1 MNENQTS
8 KAEMPTFVIDSARVS
23 GTNMKNDEITDAL
36 LSGEV
41 QFRPGDVIFIESGL
55 NPEDTLLDLQTYA
68 YDKYNQFCADNAEVS
83 SKTIK
88 ICNTDEQNICVAFKT
103 KEQAKRAL

>member
-1 MNENQTS
+1 MANQTS
-8 KAEMPTFVIDSARVS
+8 SAIEPKFVIESARVS
-23 GTNMKNDEITDAL
+23 GTNMKNDEITSAL
-36 LSGEV
+36 LAGEV

-55 NPEDTLLDLQTYA
+55 NPEDTLLSLQTYA
-68 YDKYNQFCADNAEVS
+68 YDKYNQYCSDNAEVS